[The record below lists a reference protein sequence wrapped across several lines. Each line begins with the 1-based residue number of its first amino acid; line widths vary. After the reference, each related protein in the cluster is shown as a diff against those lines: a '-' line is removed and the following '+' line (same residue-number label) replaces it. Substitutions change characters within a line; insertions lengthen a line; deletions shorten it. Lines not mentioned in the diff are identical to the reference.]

1 MSNDYLTDVNGEIY
15 STPNIKQIRRELEAN
30 THLWHHVL
38 YEHEGGVPEPVPF
51 VDDRGIFNL
60 YILVAGHPSG
70 ELMSL
75 ACAWHPN
82 NLNWLDVFEKSEFL
96 CNMVPSAVLYSHAVL
111 MVTWV
116 CK

>member
-60 YILVAGHPSG
+60 YILVAGRPCG

-75 ACAWHPN
+75 ACTWHPN

-96 CNMVPSAVLYSHAVL
+96 CNWVPSAVLYSHSVL